1 MIVND
6 HKWLWTLKKILLFY
20 KDLSFNYGCRI
31 RLKLHYYSII
41 YYCSTIW
48 IINEK
53 VSRLLFTI
61 IYYWF
66 TVLVTIRFLKKN
78 PETNE
83 EIKTHTLHIRY
94 QVFHR
99 LLGITLCKSSYH
111 QQKQRGCVTKKWLF
125 PHPQHNRI
133 WGVFAFVGST

>member
-1 MIVND
+1 MLRYYCDIVKTIPSMNTIVND
-6 HKWLWTLKKILLFY
+6 SKWPQMIVDFEKKFY
-20 KDLSFNYGCRI
+20 L
-31 RLKLHYYSII
+31 
-41 YYCSTIW
+41 
-48 IINEK
+48 INEK
-53 VSRLLFTI
+53 VSRLLSTI

-125 PHPQHNRI
+125 PHPHTFFEDSLHFDFEG
-133 WGVFAFVGST
+133 GVKRVWT